1 MPVSLIVGCVL
12 VAGALAMVV
21 VLLASLAQPERART
35 VANLH
40 RGDIARLQEA
50 PTPRRRSG
58 ESLARRLAP
67 AAVVSLLDRQHARAG
82 RPAAWTVDRLLTL
95 KAIWLPSALACCGLI
110 ATLRPPPIVIVLLVV
125 VAIVGYFVPELLL
138 LSRGQERDQG
148 IARALADTLDQMLI
162 AVDAGLGFDAAMSR
176 VAANGRGPLN
186 DELTRTLQDVRM
198 GRSRRE
204 AFSDLAERTRVPDLR
219 QFVRAILQADAY
231 GISVSDVLR
240 TQAAEMRL
248 KRRMRAEEA
257 AQKVPVKVLMPL
269 MFCILPVLFIVVLA
283 PAVLNMIASFGG
295 M

>member
-1 MPVSLIVGCVL
+1 MPVGLIVGCSL
-12 VAGALAMVV
+12 VAAALAMVV

-35 VANLH
+35 VANLR
-40 RGDIARLQEA
+40 RGGIATLVEA
-50 PTPRRRSG
+50 PAPRRRAG

-67 AAVVSLLDRQHARAG
+67 SAVVSLLDRQHARAG
-82 RPAAWTVDRLLTL
+82 RPAAWPLERLLVL
-95 KAIWLPSALACCGLI
+95 KAVWLPSALVVCGLV
-110 ATLRPPPIVIVLLVV
+110 AALRPHPILVVLLVI
-125 VAIVGYFVPELLL
+125 VAVVGYFVPELLL

-148 IARALADTLDQMLI
+148 IQRALADTLDQMLI

-176 VAANGRGPLN
+176 VAANGSGALN

-204 AFSDLAERTRVPDLR
+204 AFADLADRTRVPDLR

-248 KRRMRAEEA
+248 KRRMHAEEQ

-269 MFCILPVLFIVVLA
+269 MLCILPVLFIVVMA
-283 PAVLNMIASFGG
+283 PAALNMLAAFGA